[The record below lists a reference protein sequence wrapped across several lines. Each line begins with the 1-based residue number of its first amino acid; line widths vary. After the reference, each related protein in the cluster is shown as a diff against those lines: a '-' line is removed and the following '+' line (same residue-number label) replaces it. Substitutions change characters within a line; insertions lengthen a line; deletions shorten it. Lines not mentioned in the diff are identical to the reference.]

1 MVDTIRFA
9 SAKAG
14 AAKAQLACNDARNDL
29 CNRMGQQY
37 AFHRTHFN
45 NHAAAYNSAAQ
56 SASGVASNV
65 AKAGCPK
72 LSPQGSASVSWS

>member
-9 SAKAG
+9 SAKSKG
-14 AAKAQLACNDARNDL
+14 QLACNDARNDL

-45 NHAAAYNSAAQ
+45 NHVAAYNTASQ
-56 SASGVASNV
+56 SASGVAGKV
-65 AKAGCPK
+65 ATAGCPK
-72 LSPQGSASVSWS
+72 LNPQGYAQVSWA